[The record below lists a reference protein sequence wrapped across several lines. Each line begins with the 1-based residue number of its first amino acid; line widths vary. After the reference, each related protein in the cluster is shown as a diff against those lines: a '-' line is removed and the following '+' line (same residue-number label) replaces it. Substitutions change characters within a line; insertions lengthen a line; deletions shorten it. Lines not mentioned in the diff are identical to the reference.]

1 MQKNQKASVEPFHF
15 KRPRIN
21 NLLSEALKYPLVIVC
36 AGSGY
41 GKTSAVHDFAEEN
54 QITTVWI
61 QLSERDNVGARF
73 LENCANTVTPINEP
87 FASAVIK
94 LGFPD
99 TPDKLKHFIA
109 IMNEHVKMKQRILVL
124 DDFHF
129 LEESSVIRFL
139 EEGVLHNLPVGTSV
153 FLISRSSPQIN
164 IASLISKGY
173 IFNINEND
181 LRFTEN
187 ELSQYFHSLKI
198 PFQPENIREI
208 IQDTEGWAFAINL
221 VARTY
226 QKAPGYNGYVR
237 NAMKSN
243 IFKLMETEIWNGIS
257 EELQIFLI
265 RLSLI
270 EHLSFDLIRL
280 LAGENTGIISEME
293 KQNAYVRRDNY
304 ISAYL
309 IHRLFLE
316 FLRSKQG
323 LLTKEQKHNTY
334 EIAGGWCDK
343 NGFKI
348 DALSYYEKTGDY
360 KAITV
365 ILIDLPIQIPH
376 NIAKYAAAILDRA
389 PQKAFETV
397 EYLAVMHLLTYICL
411 GLWDKS
417 VSLAE
422 YYERRLIHLPEK
434 NHIRNR
440 TLSALYHTWGYLRML
455 MCIFDDRYDFD
466 VYFGKFNDY
475 FFYPIEIKKL
485 YNHCPGAWIN
495 TVGSSRKGAVQ
506 EYIESLKRTAL
517 ILSRCY
523 NGLKTGINELAQG
536 EFYFYQGD
544 LHNAEIF
551 IIRALEIA
559 KENNLYEVM
568 HRSLFFIMRLGLL
581 QGNYQMTEQA
591 LAEMKKQLGE
601 EEYLNR
607 YINYDITLCWYYCMM
622 DIPEKVPDWLKEN
635 FSPYGHA
642 AYIENF
648 ANQMKVFYFYATR
661 NYPPILSYIQEMKRR
676 ESYIF
681 GKVEMLAMEACIHY
695 KMKEK
700 QLAIQLL
707 QESYENAH
715 PNELIMPFIEL
726 GKDMR
731 TLSAFAL
738 KKQTKIPKSWLETVN
753 RKSAS
758 YAKRQAHV
766 ITKFKQ
772 INSITEIPIS
782 SREAEILTDLS
793 HGLSRSEIAA
803 NRKLSINTVKM
814 VINSIYMKLGAE
826 NMADAIRIAAER
838 RIL

>member
-1 MQKNQKASVEPFHF
+1 MQKTQNAPVEPFHF
-15 KRPRIN
+15 KRSRIN
-21 NLLSEALKYPLVIVC
+21 NLLSEAIKYPLVIVC

-54 QITTVWI
+54 QISTAWL

-73 LENCANTVTPINEP
+73 WENIVHTVTPINEP
-87 FASAVIK
+87 FANAINN

-99 TPDKLKHFIA
+99 TPDKVKYFVA
-109 IMNEHVKMKQRILVL
+109 ILNEHVKMKQRIIVL

-139 EEGVLHNLPVGTSV
+139 EDTLHNLPIGTSV
-153 FLISRSSPQIN
+153 FFISRSSPQIN

-187 ELSQYFHSLKI
+187 ELSQYFHSLDI
-198 PFQPENIREI
+198 AFQPENIREI
-208 IQDTEGWAFAINL
+208 IRDTEGWAFAINL
-221 VARTY
+221 IARTY
-226 QKAPGYNGYVR
+226 QKAPGYSGYVR

-243 IFKLMETEIWNGIS
+243 IFRLMETEIWNGIS
-257 EELQIFLI
+257 KDLQIFLI

-270 EHLSFDLIRL
+270 EHLSFDLIEL
-280 LAGENTGIISEME
+280 LAGENKSIIAEME
-293 KQNAYVRRDNY
+293 KQNAYVRSDNY

-316 FLRSKQG
+316 FLSGKQG
-323 LLTKEQKHNTY
+323 LLTKEQKHKTF
-334 EIAGGWCDK
+334 EIAGGWCDR

-360 KAITV
+360 KAITK
-365 ILIDLPIQIPH
+365 ILIDLPIQIPK

-389 PQKAFETV
+389 PHEAFETV
-397 EYLAVMHLLTYICL
+397 EYLAVTHLLTYICL

-417 VSLAE
+417 VRLAE
-422 YYERRLIHLPEK
+422 YYERILIKLPEE
-434 NHIRNR
+434 NIIRNR

-495 TVGSSRKGAVQ
+495 NVGSSRKGAVQ
-506 EYIESLKRTAL
+506 EYIESLKRVAV
-517 ILSRCY
+517 ILSKCY
-523 NGLKTGINELAQG
+523 NGLKTGVNELAQG
-536 EFYFYQGD
+536 ELYYYQGD
-544 LHNAEIF
+544 LHAAETF
-551 IIRALEIA
+551 FIRALEIA
-559 KENNLYEVM
+559 RENKLYEVM
-568 HRSLFFIMRLGLL
+568 HRALFFTMRLGIL
-581 QGNYQMTEQA
+581 QGNFQMTEQA
-591 LAEMKKQLGE
+591 LAEMKKQLDE

-607 YINYDITLCWYYCMM
+607 FINYDITLCWYYCMM

-648 ANQMKVFYFYATR
+648 ANQMKVFYFYAVR
-661 NYPPILSYIQEMKRR
+661 NYPPILSYINEMKTR
-676 ESYIF
+676 ESYLF
-681 GKVEMLAMEACIHY
+681 GKVEMLAMEACIQY

-700 QLAIQLL
+700 QQAIKFL
-707 QESYENAH
+707 QEAYENAH

-731 TLSAFAL
+731 TLSAYAL
-738 KKQTKIPKSWLETVN
+738 KKQTKIPKSWLEAIN

-766 ITKFKQ
+766 VTKYKQ
-772 INSITEIPIS
+772 INSIADIPIS
-782 SREAEILTDLS
+782 SREAEILADLS
-793 HGLSRSEIAA
+793 HGLSRSEIAT
-803 NRKLSINTVKM
+803 NRNLSINTVKM

-838 RIL
+838 RII